1 MAVDGIY
8 NLEIDT
14 PMGKQEAKLT
24 IKTAGNKLTGT
35 MENPMGKNDIAG
47 AVKGN
52 DVSWGM
58 ELNSPMGNM
67 KLEFTGK
74 VNGVEITGE
83 VKIGSFGTSRFT
95 GRKV

>member
-1 MAVDGIY
+1 MAIDGYY
-8 NLEIDT
+8 NIEIDT
-14 PMGKQEAKLT
+14 PMGKQEAKLN

-35 MENPMGKNDIAG
+35 MENAMGKNDITG
-47 AVKGN
+47 TVKGN
-52 DVSWGM
+52 DLSWEM

-74 VNGVEITGE
+74 VTGGEIIGE
-83 VKIGSFGTSRFT
+83 VKLGNFGVAPFK

>member
-8 NLEIDT
+8 NLEVDT

-35 MENPMGKNDIAG
+35 MENSMGKNDIAG

-52 DVSWGM
+52 DVSWDM

-67 KLEFTGK
+67 KLEFSGK
-74 VNGVEITGE
+74 VTGVEITGE

>member
-35 MENPMGKNDIAG
+35 MENSMGKNDIAG
-47 AVKGN
+47 TVKGN

-58 ELNSPMGNM
+58 ELNSPMGDL

-74 VNGVEITGE
+74 VTGVEITGE

>member
-1 MAVDGIY
+1 MAIDGTY
-8 NLEIDT
+8 DVEIDT

-24 IKTAGNKLTGT
+24 VKADGGNLTGT
-35 MENPMGKNDIAG
+35 MENDMGKNDISG
-47 AVKGN
+47 TIKNN

-67 KLEFTGK
+67 KLEFSGK
-74 VNGVEITGE
+74 VTGGEITGE
-83 VKIGSFGTSRFT
+83 VKLGAFGTAPFK